1 MSNKVSHIRSI
12 ADEKDIV
19 IQNFKHTINNLTDII
34 TNNVNKMAELNEY
47 RKKKDIVSY
56 SEKDIDTIKSKYDK
70 TIADMGSKFRK
81 VNLAYNAINTVYT
94 KHVKETSVANRA
106 YKIKISSLE
115 TKLYTI
121 KNTHRD
127 EINDLQSFY
136 KKKIDQLNQNVDDL
150 EASIKLLELKN
161 QSISDATL
169 NSDEQT
175 IDSTV
180 DSLDVN
186 FDEDYK
192 LDELIL
198 DSDSDNDT
206 NDINHINNDSNDSN
220 EPVQ

>member
-19 IQNFKHTINNLTDII
+19 IQNFKHTINNLTNII

-56 SEKDIDTIKSKYDK
+56 SEKDIDIIKSKYDK
-70 TIADMGSKFRK
+70 TIADMDSKLRK
-81 VNLAYNAINTVYT
+81 INLAYNAINTVYT

-127 EINDLQSFY
+127 EIKDLQSFY

-198 DSDSDNDT
+198 NSDSDNDT
-206 NDINHINNDSNDSN
+206 NDINNDSNDSN

>member
-1 MSNKVSHIRSI
+1 MSIG
-12 ADEKDIV
+12 
-19 IQNFKHTINNLTDII
+19 
-34 TNNVNKMAELNEY
+34 
-47 RKKKDIVSY
+47 KKDIVSY

-70 TIADMGSKFRK
+70 IISDMDSKLRK

-94 KHVKETSVANRA
+94 KHVKETSIVNRA
-106 YKIKISSLE
+106 YKIKIGSLE

-136 KKKIDQLNQNVDDL
+136 KRKIDQLNENVNNL

-192 LDELIL
+192 LNELIL
-198 DSDSDNDT
+198 DSGSDNDT
-206 NDINHINNDSNDSN
+206 NDINHISNNSNDSNDSNDSN
-220 EPVQ
+220 ESVQ

>member
-1 MSNKVSHIRSI
+1 M
-12 ADEKDIV
+12 
-19 IQNFKHTINNLTDII
+19 
-34 TNNVNKMAELNEY
+34 
-47 RKKKDIVSY
+47 
-56 SEKDIDTIKSKYDK
+56 
-70 TIADMGSKFRK
+70 
-81 VNLAYNAINTVYT
+81 
-94 KHVKETSVANRA
+94 
-106 YKIKISSLE
+106 
-115 TKLYTI
+115 
-121 KNTHRD
+121 
-127 EINDLQSFY
+127 
-136 KKKIDQLNQNVDDL
+136 
-150 EASIKLLELKN
+150 LELKN

-198 DSDSDNDT
+198 DSDSDNT

>member
-47 RKKKDIVSY
+47 RKKDIVSY
-56 SEKDIDTIKSKYDK
+56 SEKDIDIIKSKYDK
-70 TIADMGSKFRK
+70 TGADMDSKFRK

-136 KKKIDQLNQNVDDL
+136 KKKIDQLNQNIDDL

-186 FDEDYK
+186 FDEDCK

>member
-70 TIADMGSKFRK
+70 TIADMDSKFRK

-94 KHVKETSVANRA
+94 KHLKETSVANRA

-136 KKKIDQLNQNVDDL
+136 KKKVDQLNQNVDDL

-206 NDINHINNDSNDSN
+206 NDINHISNDSNDSN

>member
-19 IQNFKHTINNLTDII
+19 IQNFKHTINNLTNII

-56 SEKDIDTIKSKYDK
+56 SEKDIDIIKSKYDK
-70 TIADMGSKFRK
+70 TIADMDSKLRK
-81 VNLAYNAINTVYT
+81 INLAYNAINTVYT
-94 KHVKETSVANRA
+94 KHVKETSIANRA

-127 EINDLQSFY
+127 EIKDLQSFY

-198 DSDSDNDT
+198 NSDSDNDT
-206 NDINHINNDSNDSN
+206 NDINNDSNDSN